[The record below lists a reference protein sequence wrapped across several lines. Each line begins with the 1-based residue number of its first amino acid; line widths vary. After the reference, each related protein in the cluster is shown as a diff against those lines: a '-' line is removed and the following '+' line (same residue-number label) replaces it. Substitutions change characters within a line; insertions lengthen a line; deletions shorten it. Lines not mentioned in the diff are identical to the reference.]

1 MPEDRQRS
9 EMQSLTIGGFWAML
23 DGVFHG
29 FFDLRETA
37 FVCSCLF
44 SNMRYSRTTYLGI
57 LLGTVA
63 WCSAIVL
70 APLFAAEG
78 GMFALPAEFVYR
90 MFHPICHQLRER
102 SFTLLDQP
110 FAACVRCS
118 TIYFA
123 FLAGTLLYPIFRKM
137 DRPVMPSRLF
147 LLAAALPMLVD
158 AFPLDTGLYE
168 VTHFTRMVTGGL
180 FGLVLPFFILPAAI
194 EAVHQIFGTSRTVS
208 IHHQKGLTDA

>member
-1 MPEDRQRS
+1 
-9 EMQSLTIGGFWAML
+9 ML
-23 DGVFHG
+23 DGVSHG
-29 FFDLRETA
+29 FFDLRGPA

-57 LLGTVA
+57 LLGAVA

-70 APLFAAEG
+70 APVFAAEG

-123 FLAGTLLYPIFRKM
+123 FLAGTLLYPIVRKL
-137 DRPVMPSRLF
+137 DRPVMPSRLI

-158 AFPLDTGLYE
+158 AFPVGTGLYE
-168 VTHFTRMVTGGL
+168 VTHLTRMVTGGI
-180 FGLVLPFFILPAAI
+180 FGLVLPFYILPAAI
-194 EAVHQIFGTSRTVS
+194 EAVQQIFGTPRTVS